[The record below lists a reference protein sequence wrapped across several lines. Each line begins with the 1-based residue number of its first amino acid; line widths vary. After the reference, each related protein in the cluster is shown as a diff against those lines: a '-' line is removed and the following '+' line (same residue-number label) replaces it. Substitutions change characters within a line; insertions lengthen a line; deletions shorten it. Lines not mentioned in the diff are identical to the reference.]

1 MLHDLSLK
9 KTMLLIFGQA
19 HALPSNPNDWGLVL
33 HQIRP
38 QILTVTAL
46 KVTRSSLHTATYQNP
61 RDPKAP
67 KETVSTLSSPRET
80 GCGRLR
86 LQNQNIT
93 VSLHSQLQLNSSV
106 TSTNTWHIK
115 QQLSRAL
122 TEIND
127 SSPALQLRSFIIL
140 GG

>member
-9 KTMLLIFGQA
+9 KALVLVVGQA
-19 HALPSNPNDWGLVL
+19 HALLSNPNYWGLVL
-33 HQIRP
+33 HQTRP

-46 KVTRSSLHTATYQNP
+46 KETWSSLHTVTYQNP
-61 RDPKAP
+61 RDPKILE
-67 KETVSTLSSPRET
+67 ETVNTLSSARET

-93 VSLHSQLQLNSSV
+93 VSHHSQSQLNSSV

-115 QQLSRAL
+115 QLSSAL